1 MNHAA
6 ILSLKALLVALIA
19 VLLASQIWVIPEV
32 ARQSALQHPE
42 IAYLQLPGI
51 LIAIVFVLCVQLSL
65 ICTWQLLTLVRVST
79 IFSQN
84 AFKWVDAILWLVI
97 GATLLILA
105 SFITLT
111 VVGISSPTSVMCVLG
126 LVLGASFALLVVV
139 MRGLLHKASQL
150 EQDLAEVV

>member
-1 MNHAA
+1 MNRAA
-6 ILSLKALLVALIA
+6 ILSLKALLAALIA
-19 VLLASQIWVIPEV
+19 VLLACQIWVIPGV
-32 ARQSALQHPE
+32 AAQTVLQHPE
-42 IAYLQLPGI
+42 FAYLQLPGI
-51 LIAIVFVLCVQLSL
+51 LIAIAFVLCMQLSL
-65 ICTWQLLTLVRVST
+65 VCTWQLLTLVRGFS

-84 AFKWVDAILWLVI
+84 AFKWVDAILGLVI

-105 SFITLT
+105 SLITLT
-111 VVGISSPTSVMCVLG
+111 VVGISSPANVLCVLG

>member
-6 ILSLKALLVALIA
+6 IFSLKALLVALVA

-32 ARQSALQHPE
+32 AAQTAMRHPE
-42 IAYLQLPGI
+42 FAHLQLPGI
-51 LIAIVFVLCVQLSL
+51 LIAIAFVLCVQFSL
-65 ICTWQLLTLVRVST
+65 ICTWQLLTLVQGSS

-84 AFKWVDAILWLVI
+84 AFKWVDAILGLVI

-105 SFITLT
+105 SLITLT
-111 VVGISSPTSVMCVLG
+111 LLGISSVANVVCVLG
-126 LVLGASFALLVVV
+126 IVLGASFALLVVV

>member
-19 VLLASQIWVIPEV
+19 VLLACQVWVIPEI
-32 ARQSALQHPE
+32 AAQSAFQHPE
-42 IAYLQLPGI
+42 LAYLQLPGI
-51 LIAIVFVLCVQLSL
+51 LVSIIFVLCVQLSL
-65 ICTWQLLTLVRVST
+65 ICTWQLLTLVSGSS
-79 IFSQN
+79 IFSES

-105 SFITLT
+105 TLITLT
-111 VVGISSPTSVMCVLG
+111 VVGVSSPTNVMCILG

-150 EQDLAEVV
+150 ELDLAEVV